1 MEKYDN
7 LNDLDCDILDMII
20 NTKLDGLEGEEKKMT
35 MEKVSKAM
43 KLKEEKCNNTEPLNI
58 PLTSPSP
65 TPSATSEPS
74 SSEVETES
82 GEEGTESGADGT
94 ESGEVETFS
103 NINTSGN
110 GFKLD
115 INLIL
120 KSVFFGAIFYLLSIP
135 EVYKMTK
142 KCCKSVDGVLL
153 HSIVFAL
160 VYYVVVHF
168 I

>member
-1 MEKYDN
+1 MEK
-7 LNDLDCDILDMII
+7 LECDELDMII

-82 GEEGTESGADGT
+82 GEEGTESGEI
-94 ESGEVETFS
+94 ESFS
-103 NINTSGN
+103 NINTNGN